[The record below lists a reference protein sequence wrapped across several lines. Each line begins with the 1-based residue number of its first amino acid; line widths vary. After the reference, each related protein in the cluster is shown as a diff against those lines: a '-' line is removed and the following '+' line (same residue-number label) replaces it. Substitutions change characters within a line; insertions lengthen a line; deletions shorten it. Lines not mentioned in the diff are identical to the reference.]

1 MPLLCLS
8 VVLAAMSILAGNEL
22 PRRHGACGFLMILML
37 PNASRQKPRFFAG
50 TVLDSDELLG
60 LPVVGFLALR
70 QVTRSS
76 WVNHGQ
82 CDVVMFLFCWS
93 SGHGAM
99 SHFSTLGDWFRE
111 RIRNLPS
118 LVEAGLSDLF

>member
-1 MPLLCLS
+1 
-8 VVLAAMSILAGNEL
+8 
-22 PRRHGACGFLMILML
+22 MILML

-76 WVNHGQ
+76 WVHQ
-82 CDVVMFLFCWS
+82 LLMML
-93 SGHGAM
+93 
-99 SHFSTLGDWFRE
+99 
-111 RIRNLPS
+111 
-118 LVEAGLSDLF
+118 